1 MKNATIRRALTRG
14 LVSAALFVAQ
24 TSAFPQVRPAAP
36 EPDQVAQFCAP
47 PPHDADAP
55 RFYCRSSD
63 G

>member
-1 MKNATIRRALTRG
+1 MKNATIRRALMRA
-14 LVSAALFVAQ
+14 LVSAVLFVAQ

-47 PPHDADAP
+47 PQHDTDAP